1 MCSCADAHIA
11 QCEHGQ
17 RRLKMSEIKKIA
29 ITTDT
34 NSGMFPHEHDDI
46 GLFVLPMPF
55 IIDGADYLESV
66 TLSRADFYEKLTSN
80 ADIKT
85 SQPSPADVESFWRD
99 ILKEYDEIVH
109 IPTSSLLSNSFS
121 TAKSL
126 AEGEEFAGKVFMVD
140 NKRISIALKSS
151 AFDAVA
157 LRDQGMSA
165 AEIAQTIEAMSAD
178 YSIYFSP
185 DTMKYLQKGG
195 RVSKFTATIG
205 SILKVCPILTLQG
218 GPIEKYQVLNPRLAP
233 NAIKKAIKND
243 LNGKFKEYYEKGE
256 MRLAVIFGKSPED
269 SQAFLE
275 DIKAS
280 FPDLEVV
287 YFDPISLSVAC
298 HTGPKVSAAACIR
311 VVK

>member
-1 MCSCADAHIA
+1 
-11 QCEHGQ
+11 
-17 RRLKMSEIKKIA
+17 MSEIKKIA

-55 IIDGADYLESV
+55 IIDGEDFLESV
-66 TLSRADFYEKLTSN
+66 NLSRDDFYEKLTSN

-85 SQPSPADVESFWRD
+85 SQPSPNDVESFWRE

-121 TAKSL
+121 TAKAL
-126 AEGEEFAGKVFMVD
+126 AEGEEFAGKIFMVD

-157 LRDQGMSA
+157 LREQGMSA
-165 AEIAQTIEAMSAD
+165 AEIVQTLEAMSAD

-185 DTMKYLQKGG
+185 NTMKYLQKGG

-243 LNGKFKEYYEKGE
+243 LNGKLKKYYEKGE
-256 MRLAVIFGKSPED
+256 MRLAVIYGRNPEE
-269 SQAFLE
+269 SKEFLE
-275 DIKAS
+275 DIKTS
-280 FPDLEVV
+280 FPDLEVI

-298 HTGPKVSAAACIR
+298 HTGPNVFSVACMR

>member
-1 MCSCADAHIA
+1 MNK
-11 QCEHGQ
+11 
-17 RRLKMSEIKKIA
+17 LKKIA

-55 IIDGADYLESV
+55 IIDGEDFLESV
-66 TLSRADFYEKLTSN
+66 TLSRDDFYEKLIGN

-85 SQPSPADVESFWRD
+85 SQPSPDDVESFWRE

-121 TAKSL
+121 TAKAL
-126 AEGEEFAGKVFMVD
+126 AEGEEFVGKIHLVD

-165 AEIAQTIEAMSAD
+165 AEIAQTIENMATN

-243 LNGKFKEYYEKGE
+243 LTGKFKEFYEKGE
-256 MRLAVIFGKSPED
+256 MRLAVIYGKNPEE
-269 SQAFLE
+269 SKEFLA
-275 DIKAS
+275 DIKES
-280 FPDLEVV
+280 FPDLEVIF
-287 YFDPISLSVAC
+287 FDPISLSVAC
-298 HTGPKVSAAACIR
+298 HTGPKVFAAACMR

>member
-1 MCSCADAHIA
+1 
-11 QCEHGQ
+11 
-17 RRLKMSEIKKIA
+17 MSDIKKIA

-66 TLSRADFYEKLTSN
+66 NLSRDDFYEKLVSN

-85 SQPSPADVESFWRD
+85 SQPSPADVEEFWRE

-121 TAKSL
+121 TAKAL
-126 AEGEEFAGKVFMVD
+126 AEGEEFAGKVYMVD

-157 LRDQGMSA
+157 LRDQGLSA
-165 AEIAQTIEAMSAD
+165 AEIAQTVEGMASD
-178 YSIYFSP
+178 YSIYFSL

-218 GPIEKYQVLNPRLAP
+218 GAIEKYQVLNPKLAK
-233 NAIKKAIKND
+233 NAVKKAVKSD

-256 MRLAVIFGKSPED
+256 MRLAVIYGRNPEEA
-269 SQAFLE
+269 QEFLADVKE
-275 DIKAS
+275 S
-280 FPDLEVV
+280 FPDLEVI

-298 HTGPKVSAAACIR
+298 HTGPKVFSLACMR